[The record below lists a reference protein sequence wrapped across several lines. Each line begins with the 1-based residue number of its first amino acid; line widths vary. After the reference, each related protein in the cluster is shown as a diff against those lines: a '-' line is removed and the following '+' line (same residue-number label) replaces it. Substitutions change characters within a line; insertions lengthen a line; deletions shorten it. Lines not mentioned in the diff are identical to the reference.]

1 MLNLVY
7 VIDTSLSMKRGVS
20 DLVPTKLEA
29 VKETLTIVTSKILSN
44 NEKIKIGGVVF
55 YGYAYPILPL
65 TNDNIKIIKTLSR
78 LRILGEGS
86 APGDGLIE
94 AVKLMRRSAGEKK
107 AIIITDGGFN
117 KGIPLNIAAL
127 YAWNSRVIV
136 DIVAISGRLKDVDHY
151 YMDKTTR
158 MCSGKKV
165 LVNKKSELIKTL
177 LELSSHLGN
186 P

>member
-1 MLNLVY
+1 MLNIVY

-29 VKETLTIVTSKILSN
+29 VKEALTIVTSKILSN
-44 NEKIKIGGVVF
+44 KKIKIGGVVF

-65 TNDNIKIIKTLSR
+65 TNDNLKIIKTLSR

-94 AVKLMRRSAGEKK
+94 AIKLMRRSTGEKK

-127 YAWNSRVIV
+127 YAWNSGVVV

-158 MCSGKKV
+158 ICNGKKV

-177 LELSSHLGN
+177 LELSSQVGN